1 MPNKRNKKILNRLN
15 LRKIKPKSIIKIL
28 KIMEE
33 NKKYKYSRLTLS
45 SLSDEA
51 MKILEDRRK
60 KSGLSRS
67 NQAKLDLT
75 NYYLELNKASNN

>member
-1 MPNKRNKKILNRLN
+1 MERKK
-15 LRKIKPKSIIKIL
+15 KH
-28 KIMEE
+28 E
-33 NKKYKYSRLTLS
+33 YTRLTLS

-75 NYYLELNKASNN
+75 NYYLELIKASSQN

>member
-1 MPNKRNKKILNRLN
+1 
-15 LRKIKPKSIIKIL
+15 
-28 KIMEE
+28 MEQK
-33 NKKYKYSRLTLS
+33 KKYEYTRLTLS

-75 NYYLELNKASNN
+75 NYYLELNKASSN

>member
-1 MPNKRNKKILNRLN
+1 MPNKRSPKRTKNLN
-15 LRKIKPKSIIKIL
+15 LRKIKPKSIL

-33 NKKYKYSRLTLS
+33 KKKYKYTRMTLS

>member
-1 MPNKRNKKILNRLN
+1 MNTDSK
-15 LRKIKPKSIIKIL
+15 
-28 KIMEE
+28 
-33 NKKYKYSRLTLS
+33 KKYEYSRLTLS

-75 NYYLELNKASNN
+75 NYYLELTKASSQN